1 MTHKKSN
8 IILTVVLSCLL
19 CSKNSFAIGVET
31 NNLEY
36 TINDTPLLAENTKYS
51 KQHPKDY
58 ILKEEKSLHKKYSF
72 NKKIHYL
79 LKYQNYDKDS
89 CLNKYQISWD
99 ASHDTGVI
107 SYRAGYSFIDI
118 LNQSKN
124 IQQLTENNNEINNQQ
139 LLSYNKLFCLLDK
152 MQQQE
157 KNIFIPDIVPMLIEW
172 GKTYIIHPIVTI
184 SELKKTSP
192 DSKAISF
199 NFKILNPVDFS
210 DFSKPEDQEFL
221 SEDTEDDCENMIFK
235 IYGTCKINF
244 HTSQKEII
252 FYTTSGEE
260 LMHFTA
266 QINDEYLSE
275 YSINNEKK
283 HVLFTIEDNEMIQYQ
298 LDRNKEINTCQNVSH
313 LRNYTLIENIYTSNE
328 ISSKR
333 YDLYKEYSRVFQQ
346 NYLRIAKI
354 SSLQNI
360 YNQITA
366 DDENTQCSNLVALL
380 LEIKENNYRLFIPDL
395 IPSINQWYKMDI
407 IEPFVNIDDVL
418 PVEST
423 NEVHIKFT
431 IKQHVDTYSFIYPD
445 ETQFF
450 IRNKNTIG
458 SKLFPS
464 NFKIHGICKI
474 NLQTKKRTTMLFDK
488 SGNTILQSNL
498 L

>member
-124 IQQLTENNNEINNQQ
+124 IQQLTENNNEINNHQI
-139 LLSYNKLFCLLDK
+139 LNCNKLFCLLDK
-152 MQQQE
+152 IQQKKE
-157 KNIFIPDIVPMLIEW
+157 SIFIPDIVLMAIEW
-172 GKTYIIHPIVTI
+172 NKTYVIHPVVTI
-184 SELKKTSP
+184 TELKEVNP
-192 DSKAISF
+192 DSNEIIF
-199 NFKILNPVDFS
+199 NFKLLNQVDLEDFS
-210 DFSKPEDQEFL
+210 EPEEREYLLDI
-221 SEDTEDDCENMIFK
+221 EDYYECIIFE
-235 IYGTCKINF
+235 IYGSCKINF
-244 HTSQKEII
+244 QTNQKEVI
-252 FYTTSGEE
+252 FYTKSGEE

-275 YSINNEKK
+275 YSINNMQK
-283 HVLFTIEDNEMIQYQ
+283 HVLFTIKNKAVIEYQ
-298 LDRNKEINTCQNVSH
+298 LDKNKGISTCQNVSF
-313 LRNYTLIENIYTSNE
+313 LKNYTLIENTTASAKMLSKIYD
-328 ISSKR
+328 IYKKDFRLSSKKP
-333 YDLYKEYSRVFQQ
+333 YK
-346 NYLRIAKI
+346 IAQI

-360 YNQITA
+360 CNQIIEN
-366 DDENTQCSNLVALL
+366 DGNTQGSNLVSLL

-395 IPSINQWYKMDI
+395 IPIINQWYKMNI
-407 IEPFVNIDDVL
+407 IDPFVNIDDVL
-418 PVEST
+418 FVDST
-423 NEVHIKFT
+423 NEVHIKFN
-431 IKQHVDTYSFIYPD
+431 IKQSVNTLPFMYPD
-445 ETQFF
+445 EKQFLLS
-450 IRNKNTIG
+450 NSHHVHTI
-458 SKLFPS
+458 SSRSIFEI
-464 NFKIHGICKI
+464 NGICKI
-474 NLQTKKRTTMLFDK
+474 NLKTKKRTTMLFDK
-488 SGNTILQSNL
+488 IGNTILQSNL